1 MRKIKVAFIFKTS
14 NPFMSGKHFDNSW
27 YNFHV
32 NALKRNNDI
41 EISYFHGEEEFDTTV
56 LRDNFDIILLWSNCT
71 FGMPKELIG
80 IQELD
85 IPVIS
90 GVSDPVDAK
99 DSIRLHKK
107 WKIDYYYHFTH
118 EDFFYELYP
127 RDFKYR
133 KIVMGVETSIYKN
146 VRSFND
152 RIKNKILL
160 TGAIGNK
167 KILSRVLNDIK
178 RPKWNAYRFY
188 YLRTKCSDLSYV
200 DYTSTL
206 QHEYVNDRYPK
217 LLEKYAASIAAT
229 TYTPNMKYW
238 ENAAAGCL
246 TFMEVTEKNRG
257 EHLGYKDGETAIFID
272 KDNFEERFN
281 RFLKEPDNP
290 KWEKIAREGRKFTLE
305 NLSNDNAATKL
316 VELMKELI

>member
-1 MRKIKVAFIFKTS
+1 
-14 NPFMSGKHFDNSW
+14 MSGKHFDNSW

>member
-56 LRDNFDIILLWSNCT
+56 LRDNFDMILLWSNCT

-80 IQELD
+80 LQELD

-200 DYTSTL
+200 DYT
-206 QHEYVNDRYPK
+206 
-217 LLEKYAASIAAT
+217 
-229 TYTPNMKYW
+229 
-238 ENAAAGCL
+238 
-246 TFMEVTEKNRG
+246 
-257 EHLGYKDGETAIFID
+257 
-272 KDNFEERFN
+272 
-281 RFLKEPDNP
+281 
-290 KWEKIAREGRKFTLE
+290 
-305 NLSNDNAATKL
+305 
-316 VELMKELI
+316 